1 MPNFLIF
8 KENYYIRTKDFNFS
22 LKNMKKK
29 IKDALSAEYKGL
41 GLSDKTID
49 RLADFVQGFVEKE
62 EDIDAAVKGDNVKLL
77 ATSIQGEVAGLKRAK
92 ETAEAALADYKAK
105 HPETDDNHGDDDK
118 DDDKPDLAKTIADAV
133 AAAVA
138 PLTQKIET
146 LENANSTKAA
156 LEGAR
161 TKFFGGDYA
170 KKYKDEADDA
180 WDRAV
185 EMNEATGNKMSAD
198 ELAEKATGY
207 FNKAVS
213 RKGVDTSKPFKADP
227 PVNDEEGTLDWSA
240 EKKRQQEAG
249 RLPKE

>member
-1 MPNFLIF
+1 
-8 KENYYIRTKDFNFS
+8 
-22 LKNMKKK
+22 MKKK

-161 TKFFGGDYA
+161 AKFFGGDYA

-227 PVNDEEGTLDWSA
+227 PVNDEEGTTDWSA
-240 EKKRQQEAG
+240 EKKRLQDAG
-249 RLPKE
+249 RLPKEQQ

>member
-1 MPNFLIF
+1 
-8 KENYYIRTKDFNFS
+8 
-22 LKNMKKK
+22 MKKE
-29 IKDALSAEYKGL
+29 IEEALSAEYKGL
-41 GLSDKTID
+41 GLSEKTIG
-49 RLADFVQGFVEKE
+49 RLADYIVGKGSVTKE
-62 EDIDAAVKGDNVKLL
+62 EEIDAAVKGDDVKIL
-77 ATSIQGEVAGLKRAK
+77 ATSIQGEVAGIKRAK
-92 ETAEAALADYKAK
+92 EAAESALADYKAK

-118 DDDKPDLAKTIADAV
+118 NEPDLAKTIADAV
-133 AAAVA
+133 AVAVA
-138 PLTQKIET
+138 PLIRKIET

-185 EMNEATGNKMSAD
+185 EMNEATGNKMTAD

-227 PVNDEEGTLDWSA
+227 PVEDEEGTVDWSS
-240 EKKRQQEAG
+240 EKKRLQDAG
-249 RLPKE
+249 RLPKDTQ